1 MTPRPTEHCGRGRP
15 GYLTVRC
22 ASVGD
27 GELGAGAPRA
37 RGGGGVR
44 SGGHGPRCSGT
55 VHLSGCA
62 RLARR
67 DARCP
72 LRPSRAPPFVFRT
85 AWAGWVPRARSAAAG
100 GEHAVDR
107 SRTCQERPRQSNP
120 SPDPTHM
127 PRVTPRT
134 HTPSGGGPLR
144 ARLRSG
150 LRLKEGGHTKGCK
163 AGGYHP
169 RARPMPGQRVHQDVL
184 RSPTGTNHPSPS
196 ARPRAWSPPYRPCM

>member
-1 MTPRPTEHCGRGRP
+1 MTPRPPEHCGRGRDNVILQYGARAWETASWGRGLREP
-15 GYLTVRC
+15 G
-22 ASVGD
+22 
-27 GELGAGAPRA
+27 
-37 RGGGGVR
+37 GGGGVR

-72 LRPSRAPPFVFRT
+72 LRPSWAPPFVFRT

-120 SPDPTHM
+120 HAHATGHTHTAHAHM
-127 PRVTPRT
+127 
-134 HTPSGGGPLR
+134 TPSGGGPLR

-163 AGGYHP
+163 AGGGHP

-184 RSPTGTNHPSPS
+184 RSPTGTNHPSPCI
-196 ARPRAWSPPYRPCM
+196 RPRAW